1 MSVEDRDYL
10 VFMLKV
16 ERIRMMSNVI
26 NQINQ
31 DELEQ
36 LAIELID
43 YADDIGD
50 LFNQINQK
58 MSLINSYLSGDSL
71 AQINN
76 NYSFFKNNFKI
87 AKENILSYSN
97 DLIALI
103 QKMKDGQLDLAKL
116 FVSEADNINLMSQKI
131 ERL

>member
-1 MSVEDRDYL
+1 
-10 VFMLKV
+10 
-16 ERIRMMSNVI
+16 MMPNVI

-76 NYSFFKNNFKI
+76 NYSFFKNNFKT